1 MEVIQSMQLEVEQET
16 EMIRAIEIQLSD
28 VSTDSQSKTD
38 TSLEQS
44 V

>member
-28 VSTDSQSKTD
+28 VSTDSQIKTD